1 MLQQVINKFLAL
13 RRKDE
18 RHQARVVV
26 QTTTADLGLSLQ
38 SREIKEVVVV
48 KILSSSFDNQS
59 FEELC
64 QNVLVVKRQKRA
76 FVF

>member
-1 MLQQVINKFLAL
+1 LQQVINKFLAL
-13 RRKDE
+13 GRKHE

-26 QTTTADLGLSLQ
+26 QTTTADLGLSFQ
-38 SREIKEVVVV
+38 SREIEEIVVVEF
-48 KILSSSFDNQS
+48 LFSSFDDQS
-59 FEELC
+59 LEELS